1 MYNTCMIFVYC
12 HLQVVAPVRATTA
25 QVLGVV
31 SCHLQV
37 SVVERVVSLLLV
49 LAGQEQWEV
58 RHASLMGV
66 QHLLAARSVSIST
79 YSSHTHTYTHTHTHT
94 HTHTRTHT
102 HVHTRTC
109 THTRTHT
116 YTHVHIQ
123 TLTHTHMHSGKTQ

>member
-1 MYNTCMIFVYC
+1 MIFVYC

-94 HTHTRTHT
+94 RTHT
-102 HVHTRTC
+102 HVHT
-109 THTRTHT
+109 HT
-116 YTHVHIQ
+116 YTHVH
-123 TLTHTHMHSGKTQ
+123 TRTHTDTHTHTHAQWENPVTYPSFAGLAVTY